1 MEAEGGEE
9 SARVRKKAR
18 SRWRKVLYGGVQGE
32 HEDNH
37 TVYMDDEDEDA
48 GGDEEQYV
56 FLKEKV
62 ENANFRERSLWIVVR
77 DSVAVSQHA
86 CVVGL
91 VGTVW
96 THALNGDLDA
106 WTLLRLDAL
115 VLVLGFATLLLTHDS
130 IVPASL
136 GRHAFNFAMFVIGLY
151 ILAPIFQTLTRSFSS
166 DSIWASTICLLLV
179 HLLFHDY
186 TYTTVE
192 TAPFEASDE
201 VVTSL
206 ASPTTPRS
214 PDRSESTLATRR
226 LASPITFSAN
236 VSLNASIIA
245 SVLIASRLSH
255 SLLVFAVML
264 FSLEF
269 FLLFPRVAHQM
280 RRRSVHLHLVFSCLL
295 IALTLLL
302 IYAVNFLVLAFFVI
316 VLLFITV
323 VSPYELIRIQKYKHE
338 INGPWD
344 EAKLSF
350 IVGD

>member
-1 MEAEGGEE
+1 MEADDGEQ
-9 SARVRKKAR
+9 SGRKRKA
-18 SRWRKVLYGGVQGE
+18 RWRKVLYGGVQGDY
-32 HEDNH
+32 EDNH
-37 TVYMDDEDEDA
+37 TVYMDDEDAD
-48 GGDEEQYV
+48 DEEYV

-62 ENANFRERSLWIVVR
+62 ENANFRERSLLIVVR

-106 WTLLRLDAL
+106 WTLLQLDGL
-115 VLVLGFATLLLTHDS
+115 ILVLGFATLFLTHDTF
-130 IVPASL
+130 VPASL
-136 GRHAFNFAMFVIGLY
+136 GRHLFNFTMFVIGLY

-192 TAPFEASDE
+192 TTSFEALDE
-201 VVTSL
+201 AVTNL

-214 PDRSESTLATRR
+214 LEESTLAKRR
-226 LASPITFSAN
+226 SASPITFSAN

-280 RRRSVHLHLVFSCLL
+280 RRRSVHLHLVFSCFL

-302 IYAVNFLVLAFFVI
+302 IYALNYLVLTFFVI